1 MVARA
6 DSSGIMVIGALEVL
20 KFNPVFMPHRGFH
33 GKTHQE
39 RSSIDMVH
47 RYNLIEG
54 HEAPALKSR
63 FPRNVWGFSRALS
76 SSSKEHNQ
84 VGWARRFDMPP
95 FPSLRTKDMEVPV
108 LRWLMA
114 ERAVSAAITPKMGVG
129 RCFLRVNR
137 RELCSRPTQ
146 SLERLHHGNSRR
158 AISRDGGNDRTI
170 RTCGKGVWRKRDA
183 PSCGMWEIYEWAT
196 CWRGRSGR
204 WRMAARRG

>member
-1 MVARA
+1 MPN
-6 DSSGIMVIGALEVL
+6 SALE
-20 KFNPVFMPHRGFH
+20 KKTSGPVFMPHRGFH

-63 FPRNVWGFSRALS
+63 FPRNVWGISRALS
-76 SSSKEHNQ
+76 ASSQKDNLVEW
-84 VGWARRFDMPP
+84 GRRFEIHL
-95 FPSLRTKDMEVPV
+95 SLPCGTKDMETPV

-129 RCFLRVNR
+129 RCFLRVKR
-137 RELCSRPTQ
+137 RRLCSRPTQ

-183 PSCGMWEIYEWAT
+183 QSCGMWEGYEWAT

>member
-1 MVARA
+1 MPN
-6 DSSGIMVIGALEVL
+6 SALEKT

-63 FPRNVWGFSRALS
+63 FPRFVWGFSRALS
-76 SSSKEHNQ
+76 ASSQ
-84 VGWARRFDMPP
+84 VDNLVEWARRFEMAP
-95 FPSLRTKDMEVPV
+95 FPSLRTNYMETLV

-129 RCFLRVNR
+129 RCFLRVKR
-137 RELCSRPTQ
+137 RGLCSRPTQ
-146 SLERLHHGNSRR
+146 SLERLHHANSRP
-158 AISRDGGNDRTI
+158 AIIRGGGNDRTI
-170 RTCGKGVWRKRDA
+170 RTCGKGA
-183 PSCGMWEIYEWAT
+183 
-196 CWRGRSGR
+196 
-204 WRMAARRG
+204 

>member
-1 MVARA
+1 MVPSA
-6 DSSGIMVIGALEVL
+6 DSDGIMPNSALE
-20 KFNPVFMPHRGFH
+20 KKTSGPVFMPHRGFH

-54 HEAPALKSR
+54 HEAPALKRR
-63 FPRNVWGFSRALS
+63 FPRFLWGFSRALS
-76 SSSKEHNQ
+76 SSSKEDNQ
-84 VGWARRFDMPP
+84 GRMARRFEMAP
-95 FPSLRTKDMEVPV
+95 FPALRTKHMDGPV

-137 RELCSRPTQ
+137 RGLCSRPTQ

-170 RTCGKGVWRKRDA
+170 RTCGKGF
-183 PSCGMWEIYEWAT
+183 
-196 CWRGRSGR
+196 
-204 WRMAARRG
+204 

>member
-1 MVARA
+1 MVPSA
-6 DSSGIMVIGALEVL
+6 DSDGIMPNSALEKT

-63 FPRNVWGFSRALS
+63 FPQNVWGFSRALS
-76 SSSKEHNQ
+76 RAHKWTIK
-84 VGWARRFDMPP
+84 GKWARRFEMAP
-95 FPSLRTKDMEVPV
+95 FPSLRTNYMDTPV

-129 RCFLRVNR
+129 WCCLRVNR
-137 RELCSRPTQ
+137 RRLCSRPTQ

-170 RTCGKGVWRKRDA
+170 RTCGKGF
-183 PSCGMWEIYEWAT
+183 
-196 CWRGRSGR
+196 
-204 WRMAARRG
+204 

>member
-1 MVARA
+1 MVPRA

-47 RYNLIEG
+47 RYNLTEG

-63 FPRNVWGFSRALS
+63 FPRFVWGFSRALS
-76 SSSKEHNQ
+76 SSSQEDNQ
-84 VGWARRFDMPP
+84 DEWARRFEMPP
-95 FPSLRTKDMEVPV
+95 FPSLRTKDMEAPAS
-108 LRWLMA
+108 RWLMA

-146 SLERLHHGNSRR
+146 SLERLHHANSRP
-158 AISRDGGNDRTI
+158 AIIRGGGNDCTF
-170 RTCGKGVWRKRDA
+170 RTCGKGA
-183 PSCGMWEIYEWAT
+183 
-196 CWRGRSGR
+196 
-204 WRMAARRG
+204 

>member
-1 MVARA
+1 MVPSA
-6 DSSGIMVIGALEVL
+6 DSDGNMQKSTLEKK
-20 KFNPVFMPHRGFH
+20 KFVPVFMPHRGFH

-54 HEAPALKSR
+54 HEAPALKRR
-63 FPRNVWGFSRALS
+63 FPRFIWGFSRALS
-76 SSSKEHNQ
+76 ASSQRTIRTK
-84 VGWARRFDMPP
+84 WARRFEMPP
-95 FPSLRTKDMEVPV
+95 FPSLRTKDMEAPV

-158 AISRDGGNDRTI
+158 AISRCGGNDRTI
-170 RTCGKGVWRKRDA
+170 RTCGKGA
-183 PSCGMWEIYEWAT
+183 
-196 CWRGRSGR
+196 
-204 WRMAARRG
+204 

>member
-76 SSSKEHNQ
+76 SSSKEDNQ
-84 VGWARRFDMPP
+84 GRMARRFEMAP
-95 FPSLRTKDMEVPV
+95 FPALRTKHMDGPV

-137 RELCSRPTQ
+137 RGLCSRPTQ
-146 SLERLHHGNSRR
+146 SLERLHHANSRP
-158 AISRDGGNDRTI
+158 AIIRGGGNDRTI
-170 RTCGKGVWRKRDA
+170 RTCGKGA
-183 PSCGMWEIYEWAT
+183 
-196 CWRGRSGR
+196 
-204 WRMAARRG
+204 

>member
-1 MVARA
+1 MPN
-6 DSSGIMVIGALEVL
+6 SALEKK
-20 KFNPVFMPHRGFH
+20 KFGPVFMPHRGFH
-33 GKTHQE
+33 GETHQE

-47 RYNLIEG
+47 RYNKTEG

-63 FPRNVWGFSRALS
+63 FPRFVWGFSRALS
-76 SSSKEHNQ
+76 SSSQ
-84 VGWARRFDMPP
+84 VTIKGKWARRFEMLP
-95 FPSLRTKDMEVPV
+95 FPSLRTKGMQATAS
-108 LRWLMA
+108 RWLMA

-137 RELCSRPTQ
+137 RGLCSRPTQ

>member
-1 MVARA
+1 MVPSA
-6 DSSGIMVIGALEVL
+6 DSDGIMPNSALEKK
-20 KFNPVFMPHRGFH
+20 KFVPVFMPHRGFH

-47 RYNLIEG
+47 RYNLTEG

-63 FPRNVWGFSRALS
+63 FPRFVWGFSRALS

-84 VGWARRFDMPP
+84 VGWARRFEMPP
-95 FPSLRTKDMEVPV
+95 FPSLRTNYMETPV

-146 SLERLHHGNSRR
+146 SLERLHHANSRP
-158 AISRDGGNDRTI
+158 AIIRGGGNDCTI
-170 RTCGKGVWRKRDA
+170 RTCGKGA
-183 PSCGMWEIYEWAT
+183 
-196 CWRGRSGR
+196 
-204 WRMAARRG
+204 

>member
-1 MVARA
+1 MVPRA

-47 RYNLIEG
+47 RYNLTEG

-63 FPRNVWGFSRALS
+63 FPRFVWGFSRALS
-76 SSSKEHNQ
+76 ASSQKDNLVE
-84 VGWARRFDMPP
+84 WARRFDMPP
-95 FPSLRTKDMEVPV
+95 FPSLRTKDMETPV
-108 LRWLMA
+108 SRCLMA

-137 RELCSRPTQ
+137 RGLCSRPTQ
-146 SLERLHHGNSRR
+146 SLERLHHANSRP
-158 AISRDGGNDRTI
+158 AIIRGGGNDRTI
-170 RTCGKGVWRKRDA
+170 RTCGK
-183 PSCGMWEIYEWAT
+183 
-196 CWRGRSGR
+196 
-204 WRMAARRG
+204 AA

>member
-1 MVARA
+1 MVPSA
-6 DSSGIMVIGALEVL
+6 DSDGIMPNSALEKT

-54 HEAPALKSR
+54 HEAPALKRR
-63 FPRNVWGFSRALS
+63 FPRFVWGFSRALS
-76 SSSKEHNQ
+76 ASSQKDNLVEW
-84 VGWARRFDMPP
+84 GRRFEIHL
-95 FPSLRTKDMEVPV
+95 SLPCGTKDMETPV

-137 RELCSRPTQ
+137 RALCSRPTQ
-146 SLERLHHGNSRR
+146 SLERLHPANSRP
-158 AISRDGGNDRTI
+158 AIIRGGGNDRTI
-170 RTCGKGVWRKRDA
+170 RPCGKGA
-183 PSCGMWEIYEWAT
+183 
-196 CWRGRSGR
+196 
-204 WRMAARRG
+204 

>member
-1 MVARA
+1 MVPSA
-6 DSSGIMVIGALEVL
+6 DSDGIMPNSALEKK
-20 KFNPVFMPHRGFH
+20 KFVPVFMPHRGFH

-47 RYNLIEG
+47 RYNLTEG

-76 SSSKEHNQ
+76 SSSQ
-84 VGWARRFDMPP
+84 VTIKGKWARRFEMAP
-95 FPSLRTKDMEVPV
+95 FPALRTKHMEGPV

-137 RELCSRPTQ
+137 RELCWTVTHSV
-146 SLERLHHGNSRR
+146 ERLHHANSRP
-158 AISRDGGNDRTI
+158 AIIRGGGNDRTI
-170 RTCGKGVWRKRDA
+170 RTCGKGF
-183 PSCGMWEIYEWAT
+183 
-196 CWRGRSGR
+196 
-204 WRMAARRG
+204 